1 MPPEVSRGAAACCG
15 VSCVPRH
22 SPQGSPVP
30 QAAEGCTLL
39 GMSPTLQ
46 VRGQAREREGL
57 LTSWAMGYE
66 AGLNVNIGES
76 QPRQNFKQG
85 PPHHGSPEDS
95 CWTPTPSLG
104 ASLILQSLA
113 TSTAL
118 LPWGHVPVAPHPEWP
133 ASWWD

>member
-46 VRGQAREREGL
+46 VRGQARERQGL

-66 AGLNVNIGES
+66 AGLNVNTGET

-85 PPHHGSPEDS
+85 PP
-95 CWTPTPSLG
+95 TM
-104 ASLILQSLA
+104 
-113 TSTAL
+113 
-118 LPWGHVPVAPHPEWP
+118 GHWKIAAGPHPP
-133 ASWWD
+133 V